1 MRPRRKSAG
10 PRTKWPIST
19 SLTYARYEAQEA
31 IGFPTRREG
40 LLASARWDMTPNWFV
55 TGSVLLDL
63 DRYLVAREAFA
74 TPTVGAPGAA
84 ISQREN
90 VGYVAGMSLG
100 LGYID
105 ECTTF
110 SVSYSIT
117 PRDVTLTSGEKEQNH
132 TVAFS
137 LELRSLGE
145 VGYTQR
151 LSGSD
156 DE

>member
-1 MRPRRKSAG
+1 
-10 PRTKWPIST
+10 
-19 SLTYARYEAQEA
+19 
-31 IGFPTRREG
+31 
-40 LLASARWDMTPNWFV
+40 MTPNWFL

-63 DRYLVAREAFA
+63 DRYLGARQVALPIA
-74 TPTVGAPGAA
+74 TSDNT
-84 ISQREN
+84 N
-90 VGYVAGMSLG
+90 YVAGMSLG

-110 SVSYSIT
+110 SVSYSIA
-117 PRDVTLTSGEKEQNH
+117 PRDVTLTAGEKEENH
-132 TVAFS
+132 TFAFS

-151 LSGSD
+151 LGGSD